1 MHLPQEVTAVIDI
14 LGCVKPTK
22 DSILLRRK
30 KKFVYYSIGNTDP
43 YISLLHL

>member
-1 MHLPQEVTAVIDI
+1 MEELTAVIDI

-22 DSILLRRK
+22 DSILLKRK
-30 KKFVYYSIGNTDP
+30 KKIVYYSTGNMDP